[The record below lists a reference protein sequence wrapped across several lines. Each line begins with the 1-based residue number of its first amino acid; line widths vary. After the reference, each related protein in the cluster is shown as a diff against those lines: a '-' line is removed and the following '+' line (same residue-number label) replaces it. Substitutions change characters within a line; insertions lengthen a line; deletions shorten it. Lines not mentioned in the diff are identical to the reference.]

1 MLQHFQNLESQ
12 VQKTT
17 STHFAKPKLE
27 QKHNSLYV
35 KSSKM
40 PKCITIISQK
50 QKDPLEKTPSASPR

>member
-1 MLQHFQNLESQ
+1 

-50 QKDPLEKTPSASPR
+50 HKYPLKKTPSASPR